1 MTTKIDRSRLE
12 TLKQREETRYLA
24 ERPKSVALYERA
36 KGSLFGGVPHSWMND
51 FMGRLP
57 LFIEEGRGAYVTD
70 ADGHRYLDLLGAD
83 HGAIFGHSPKA
94 VADAVADRVQRGVM
108 FTLPGEDSIWV
119 GEELARRFGLP
130 YWQIHMTASD
140 SNRTAIKI
148 AREITGRKLVLC
160 FNGSYHGT
168 VDETLV
174 TVVDGKM
181 ITDPYGGSSYGIG
194 ALPDP
199 ELRTRVVEFND
210 LEALEQALSPRD
222 VACVITE
229 PVLAQMSVYPPDPGF
244 HEGLRELTRRFD
256 TLLIIDE
263 THNIVAGAGGFTRL
277 WNLEPDIFVLGKG
290 IASGIPASVMGLS
303 QEVADQALPLFE
315 KNFVQGIGTTL
326 SGNAL
331 AVAALRAT
339 LEHVMTESAY
349 DRMISGA
356 ERIADGMEKV
366 IRAADLPWRV
376 DCLGCRVVLRFSQ
389 AVPRNFAEQRA
400 ERRGLQ
406 GLAETGMY
414 FHTFYAN
421 RGILIPP
428 GFFALISP
436 EVTAE
441 DIEFHDKVFGECVSE
456 LVG

>member
-1 MTTKIDRSRLE
+1 
-12 TLKQREETRYLA
+12 
-24 ERPKSVALYERA
+24 
-36 KGSLFGGVPHSWMND
+36 
-51 FMGRLP
+51 
-57 LFIEEGRGAYVTD
+57 
-70 ADGHRYLDLLGAD
+70 
-83 HGAIFGHSPKA
+83 
-94 VADAVADRVQRGVM
+94 
-108 FTLPGEDSIWV
+108 
-119 GEELARRFGLP
+119 
-130 YWQIHMTASD
+130 
-140 SNRTAIKI
+140 
-148 AREITGRKLVLC
+148 
-160 FNGSYHGT
+160 YHGT

>member
-12 TLKQREETRYLA
+12 TLKRREETRYLA
-24 ERPKSVALYERA
+24 ERPKSIALYERA

-57 LFIEEGRGAYVTD
+57 LFIEEGNGAYVTD

-83 HGAIFGHSPKA
+83 HGAVFGHSPQA
-94 VADAVADRVQRGVM
+94 VADAVADRVRRGVM

-174 TVVDGKM
+174 TVVDGRM

-199 ELRTRVVEFND
+199 ESRTRVVEFND
-210 LEALEQALSPRD
+210 LEALEKALSLRD

-244 HEGLRELTRRFD
+244 HEGLRELTRRFG

-263 THNIVAGAGGFTRL
+263 THNIVAGTGGFTGL
-277 WNLEPDIFVLGKG
+277 WNLDPDIFVLGKG

-303 QEVADQALPLFE
+303 QEVADRVLPLFE

-356 ERIADGMEKV
+356 ERVADGMEQV

-376 DCLGCRVVLRFSQ
+376 DCLGCRVVLRFSA

-436 EVTAE
+436 EVTAR
-441 DIEFHDKVFGECVSE
+441 DIDLHDKVFGECVSE

>member
-1 MTTKIDRSRLE
+1 MTTKIDSSRLKM
-12 TLKQREETRYLA
+12 LKEREETRYLA
-24 ERPKSVALYERA
+24 ERPKSVALYKRA

-57 LFIEEGRGAYVTD
+57 LFIEEGSGAYLTD
-70 ADGHRYLDLLGAD
+70 VDGHRYLDLLQAD
-83 HGAIFGHSPKA
+83 HGSIFGHSPKA
-94 VADAVADRVQRGVM
+94 LADAVADRAQRGFM
-108 FTLPGEDSIWV
+108 FSLPTEDSIWV
-119 GEELARRFGLP
+119 GEELARRYGLP
-130 YWQIHMTASD
+130 YWQVHMTASD

-148 AREITGRKLVLC
+148 AREITQRNLVLC

-174 TVVDGKM
+174 SVVDGRM
-181 ITDPYGGSSYGIG
+181 ITDPYGGASYGIG

-210 LEALEQALSPRD
+210 LDALENALSARD
-222 VACVITE
+222 IACVITE
-229 PVLAQMSVYPPDPGF
+229 PAIAQMSVYPPDADF
-244 HEGLRELTRRFD
+244 HEALREMTDRFG

-263 THNIVAGAGGFTRL
+263 THNIVAGPGGFTRL
-277 WNLEPDIFVLGKG
+277 WNLQPDIFVMGKG

-303 QEVADQALPLFE
+303 QEVAERALPLFE
-315 KNFVQGIGTTL
+315 KTFVQGIGTTL

-331 AVAALRAT
+331 AVSALRAT

-349 DRMISGA
+349 DRMMSGA
-356 ERIADGMEKV
+356 ERMADGIDKV
-366 IRAADLPWRV
+366 IKAANLPWRV
-376 DCLGCRVVLRFSQ
+376 DCLGCRVVLRFSA

-400 ERRGLQ
+400 ERDGLQ
-406 GLAETGMY
+406 GLAETAMY
-414 FHTFYAN
+414 FHTFFAN

-428 GFFALISP
+428 GYFALISP

-441 DIEFHDKVFGECVSE
+441 DVDFHSKVFGECVNE